1 MLKSHKKNLLIIKV
15 LSKKQKSVI
24 IIFSLTVFFWIV
36 PNLLTIIFPS
46 GSRLS
51 LFLRENLSPPI
62 VGIFFASLL
71 FLLPLSSNEKVLSR
85 KDTSQIDWASLLL
98 FGSGLSLGKI
108 LFKTG
113 LSSYISSY
121 ISVLSGESGVILLLI
136 GIIVFTIFFTEL
148 VSNTASANIIIP
160 IMIAFSK
167 EAGVSSL
174 LITFVLALA
183 CNSAYMLPVATPPN
197 VIVYGTNKVRK
208 LYMVRNG
215 FIFNII
221 CAFFFG
227 LIFLIFS

>member
-1 MLKSHKKNLLIIKV
+1 ML
-15 LSKKQKSVI
+15 
-24 IIFSLTVFFWIV
+24 FWIV
-36 PNLLTIIFPS
+36 PNILTIFLS
-46 GSRLS
+46 KDSSLS
-51 LFLRENLSPPI
+51 LFLRKNLSPPI

-71 FLLPLSSNEKVLSR
+71 FLLPLSSNDKILTR

-98 FGSGLSLGKI
+98 FGAGLSLGKI
-108 LFKTG
+108 LFKTE

-121 ISVLSGESGVILLLI
+121 MTVVSGMTGETLLLM
-136 GIIVFTIFFTEL
+136 GIVIFTIFFTEL

-160 IMIAFSK
+160 IVIAFTK
-167 EAGVSSL
+167 ESGGNSL
-174 LITFVLALA
+174 LFTFVLALA

-208 LYMVRNG
+208 LNMVRNG
-215 FIFNII
+215 FILNII